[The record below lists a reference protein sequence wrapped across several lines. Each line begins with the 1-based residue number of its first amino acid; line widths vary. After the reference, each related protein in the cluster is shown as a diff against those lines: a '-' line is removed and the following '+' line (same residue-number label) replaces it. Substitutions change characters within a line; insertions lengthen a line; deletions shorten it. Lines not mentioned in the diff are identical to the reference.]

1 MGLPGLKAAR
11 LFIPLTLCVVAE
23 SGLGVLNLNAEG
35 TNAITH
41 VPDSATGSVPNLPN
55 LGTLGGSNPT
65 AVLPLP
71 LVLAP
76 DLLPSD
82 AQHNTAD
89 PTNPPLVSGAFSQ
102 GQGGLG
108 ARIENNNTAS
118 IRFTPG
124 FVSQFD
130 PDDTYA
136 GLSSIKFDFDA
147 TFRVEPLNTTPGDVN
162 LDCAVNNLDV
172 TPFTQAL
179 VIGGDINA
187 QTNVNTFLAQV
198 PQGSFANADANEN
211 TMVDNLDITTFTG
224 LVAAGA
230 TSDGAGAIENAGAEA
245 EFGIDAVV
253 PNGGSA
259 QVSWE
264 FHYTDPSNNDLSLL
278 ANPDDFSGSITYLSS
293 TTETDTISPSS
304 RLANPRTKRF
314 RLEECGLVQIHGFLE
329 LKGGVDLGLA
339 KAEALTA
346 NGNDDSLFS
355 MTLPTGAFVGLVPEP
370 SSLAL
375 LVLGGLTTWGRRR
388 HSDNV

>member
-1 MGLPGLKAAR
+1 MGLHGLKAAR

-23 SGLGVLNLNAEG
+23 SSLGVLNLNAEG

-76 DLLPSD
+76 DLLPLD

-89 PTNPPLVSGAFSQ
+89 PTNPPLVGGAFSQ

-187 QTNVNTFLAQV
+187 HTNVNTFLAQV
-198 PQGSFANADANEN
+198 PQGSFANADANVRHEN
-211 TMVDNLDITTFTG
+211 KTN
-224 LVAAGA
+224 
-230 TSDGAGAIENAGAEA
+230 
-245 EFGIDAVV
+245 
-253 PNGGSA
+253 
-259 QVSWE
+259 
-264 FHYTDPSNNDLSLL
+264 
-278 ANPDDFSGSITYLSS
+278 
-293 TTETDTISPSS
+293 
-304 RLANPRTKRF
+304 
-314 RLEECGLVQIHGFLE
+314 
-329 LKGGVDLGLA
+329 
-339 KAEALTA
+339 
-346 NGNDDSLFS
+346 
-355 MTLPTGAFVGLVPEP
+355 
-370 SSLAL
+370 
-375 LVLGGLTTWGRRR
+375 
-388 HSDNV
+388 